1 MSQPFFVYFTF
12 KLSVHLWLIFPS
24 SKYILNP
31 TTAGSARINVEER
44 EKNERRVRRAKKKGI
59 EAQRALIGDEEQN
72 IKKKKE
78 KENAGSG
85 TPNVTVTTNEQY
97 VLH

>member
-1 MSQPFFVYFTF
+1 MTRYQPLGR
-12 KLSVHLWLIFPS
+12 KWWLNHNKKY
-24 SKYILNP
+24 KYILLKNLNP
-31 TTAGSARINVEER
+31 ATVGSARINTKGR
-44 EKNERRVRRAKKKGI
+44 EKRERRAKKKGI